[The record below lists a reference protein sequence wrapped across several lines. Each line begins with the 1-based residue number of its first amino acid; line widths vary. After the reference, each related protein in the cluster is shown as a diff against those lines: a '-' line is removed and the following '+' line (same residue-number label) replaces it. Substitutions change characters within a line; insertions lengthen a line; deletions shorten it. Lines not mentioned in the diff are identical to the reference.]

1 MRIRVLGS
9 FEAELNGSSV
19 LPTAGKP
26 RQILALLVLHSEQ
39 VLPVSA
45 LMEEIWMA
53 EPPRSALTTLQTYIL
68 QIRRCIDAALG
79 PGSPVGAKDLLL
91 TRHGGYLLRVDPGSV
106 DLHEYERLRAQGR
119 QAMEEGDDALAARS
133 FRAALG
139 LWRGPALSDVRCGP
153 LLSVETMHMEES
165 RLGLLEQC
173 IDAELRLGRHAELL
187 AELST
192 LTAHHPLHEGLH
204 ALSMVAYYRAGRP
217 SSALDVYRRLRTNLI
232 GELGIEPSPRLRRL
246 HQAVLGGDPVLQGTS
261 AVPVPQPAPAGR

>member
-26 RQILALLVLHSEQ
+26 RQILALLALHSDQ

-53 EPPRSALTTLQTYIL
+53 KPPRSALTTLQTYIL

-79 PGSPVGAKDLLL
+79 PASPVGSKDLLI
-91 TRHGGYLLRVDPGSV
+91 TRHGGYLLHTEPGGT
-106 DLHEYERLRAQGR
+106 DAHEYERLGAHGR
-119 QAMEEGDDALAARS
+119 QAREAGEDAVAARS
-133 FRAALG
+133 FRAALA
-139 LWRGPALSDVRCGP
+139 LWQGPALSDVRCGP
-153 LLSVETMHMEES
+153 LLSVETMRMEES

-173 IDAELRLGRHAELL
+173 IDVELRLGRHAELL
-187 AELST
+187 TE
-192 LTAHHPLHEGLH
+192 LTALTARQPLHEGLH

-217 SSALDVYRRLRTNLI
+217 SSALDVYRRLRTNLVA
-232 GELGIEPSPRLRRL
+232 ELGIEPSPRLRRL
-246 HQAVLGGDPVLQGTS
+246 HQAVLGGDIVLQG
-261 AVPVPQPAPAGR
+261 AAGAPALELIPNRR